1 MATKTAAKKKAK
13 VARPTVSD
21 VVDDVLKRRATA
33 LKARAKAMAE
43 FQAPAAAMAMKALSK
58 PKAKAKLTPHME
70 LALAANTGTT
80 KGWLIAEGDSW
91 FDYPGTDIL
100 DALQQSAYD
109 VQSVA
114 RAGDRVEMMA
124 FGRGQLD
131 GFAAAVEKVIA
142 SGNTPKAILLSGG
155 GNDIAGDEFGFLIN
169 HFGSPNQGFNDSV
182 VRGVIEERVRDA
194 YVWIIKTITD
204 LCQKTLGQ
212 KVRIIL
218 HGYGYPVPDGRG
230 VLGGWGPLPGPWLR
244 PGFIEKGFDDVT
256 QNTGMMHTLMDRFN
270 NMVKSVAADFDHV
283 RYVDLRNVLPA
294 TKTLWANELH
304 PKETGFKLAANEIQN
319 AIEGA

>member
-1 MATKTAAKKKAK
+1 MATKTSAKKKAK

-21 VVDDVLKRRATA
+21 VVDDVLKRREKA
-33 LKARAKAMAE
+33 LRARARAIAEMPAQAVPMA
-43 FQAPAAAMAMKALSK
+43 PTAMKALSK
-58 PKAKAKLTPHME
+58 AKSTPHME
-70 LALAANTGTT
+70 LALAANAAT

-131 GFAAAVEKVIA
+131 GFAAAVEKIIGN
-142 SGNTPKAILLSGG
+142 GNTPKAILLSGG
-155 GNDIAGDEFGFLIN
+155 GNDIAGSEFGFLIN
-169 HFGSPNQGFNDSV
+169 HFGSPKQGFNDSV

-204 LCQKTLGQ
+204 LCQKMLKQ

-218 HGYGYPVPDGRG
+218 HGYGYPIPDGVG

-244 PGFIEKGFDDVT
+244 PGFIEKGFDNLT
-256 QNTGMMHTLMDRFN
+256 QNTDMMHALMDRFN

-304 PKETGFKLAANEIQN
+304 PKETGFKLAAKEIQN

>member
-13 VARPTVSD
+13 LARPSVGD
-21 VVDDVLKRRATA
+21 VVDEVLKRRAQA
-33 LKARAKAMAE
+33 LRARAKALAE
-43 FQAPAAAMAMKALSK
+43 MPAPVAPVAMKALSK
-58 PKAKAKLTPHME
+58 AKAKSTPHME
-70 LALAANTGTT
+70 LALAANAGT

-100 DALQQSAYD
+100 DALEQSAYN
-109 VQSVA
+109 VESVA

-131 GFAAAVEKVIA
+131 GFAAAVEKIIGN
-142 SGNTPKAILLSGG
+142 GNTPKAILLSGG

-169 HFGSPNQGFNDSV
+169 HAGSPKQGFNDSV

-194 YVWIIKTITD
+194 YEWIIRTITD
-204 LCQKTLGQ
+204 LCQKTLKQ

-218 HGYGYPVPDGRG
+218 HGYGYPIPDGVG

-244 PGFIEKGFDDVT
+244 PGFIEKGFDSLA
-256 QNTGMMHTLMDRFN
+256 QNTDMMHTLMDRFN

-304 PKETGFKLAANEIQN
+304 PKATGFKLAAKEIQN

>member
-13 VARPTVSD
+13 PARPTVSD
-21 VVDDVLKRRATA
+21 VVDDVLRRRARA
-33 LKARAKAMAE
+33 LRARAQALAE
-43 FQAPAAAMAMKALSK
+43 MPAPAAAKALK
-58 PKAKAKLTPHME
+58 ALPKAKSTPHME

-100 DALQQSAYD
+100 DALEQSAYD
-109 VQSVA
+109 VESVA

-131 GFAAAVEKVIA
+131 GFAAAVEKIIGN
-142 SGNTPKAILLSGG
+142 GNTPKAILLSGG
-155 GNDIAGDEFGFLIN
+155 GNDIAGSEFGFLIN
-169 HFGSPNQGFNDSV
+169 HAGSPKQGFNDSV

-194 YVWIIKTITD
+194 YQWIIRTITD
-204 LCQKTLGQ
+204 LCQKTLKQ

-218 HGYGYPVPDGRG
+218 HGYGYPIPDGVG

-244 PGFIEKGFDDVT
+244 PGFIEKGFDSLA
-256 QNTGMMHTLMDRFN
+256 QNTDMMHALMDRFN
-270 NMVKSVAADFDHV
+270 NMVKGVAADFDHV

-304 PKETGFKLAANEIQN
+304 PKETGFKLAAKEIQN
-319 AIEGA
+319 AIEAP

>member
-1 MATKTAAKKKAK
+1 MTTKTAAKKKAK

-21 VVDDVLKRRATA
+21 VVDDVLKHRAQA
-33 LKARAKAMAE
+33 LRARAKARTEVPTTA
-43 FQAPAAAMAMKALSK
+43 APTAMKALLK
-58 PKAKAKLTPHME
+58 PKTKSTPHMD
-70 LALAANTGTT
+70 LAIAANAGTT

-100 DALQQSAYD
+100 DALEQSAYD
-109 VQSVA
+109 VESVA

-124 FGRGQLD
+124 FGRGQLL
-131 GFAAAVEKVIA
+131 GFAAAVEKIIGN
-142 SGNTPKAILLSGG
+142 GNTPKAILLSGG
-155 GNDIAGDEFGFLIN
+155 GNDIAGSEFGFLIN
-169 HFGSPNQGFNDSV
+169 HAGSPNQGFNDSV

-204 LCQKTLGQ
+204 LCQKMLKQ

-218 HGYGYPVPDGRG
+218 HGYGYPIPDGVG

-244 PGFIEKGFDDVT
+244 PGFIEKGFDNLA
-256 QNTGMMHTLMDRFN
+256 QNTDMMHTLMDRFN
-270 NMVKSVAADFDHV
+270 NMVKGVAADFDHV

-304 PKETGFKLAANEIQN
+304 PKETGFKLAAQEIQN

>member
-21 VVDDVLKRRATA
+21 VVDDVLKRRAQA
-33 LKARAKAMAE
+33 LRARAKALSEMP
-43 FQAPAAAMAMKALSK
+43 APAAPAAMKALSK
-58 PKAKAKLTPHME
+58 PKAKSTPHME
-70 LALAANTGTT
+70 LALAANTGTS

-100 DALQQSAYD
+100 DALEQSAYD
-109 VQSVA
+109 VESVA

-131 GFAAAVEKVIA
+131 GFAAAVEKIIGK
-142 SGNTPKAILLSGG
+142 GNTPKAILLSGG
-155 GNDIAGDEFGFLIN
+155 GNDIAGSEFGFLIN
-169 HFGSPNQGFNDSV
+169 HAGSPKQGFNDSV

-194 YVWIIKTITD
+194 YEWIIRTITD
-204 LCQKTLGQ
+204 LCQKTLKQ

-218 HGYGYPVPDGRG
+218 HGYGYPVPDGVG

-244 PGFIEKGFDDVT
+244 PGFIEKGFDSLA
-256 QNTGMMHTLMDRFN
+256 QNTDMMHTLMDRFN

-304 PKETGFKLAANEIQN
+304 PKETGFKLAAKEIQN